1 MLRESIFVK
10 VKSGE
15 VAVGI
20 ICRSE
25 LVPSQIA
32 SSLEKL
38 RFFSSQ
44 KNKNN
49 YSLCY
54 KCLIKGVL

>member
-1 MLRESIFVK
+1 MLRESILVK

-38 RFFSSQ
+38 RFFLV
-44 KNKNN
+44 KRIKIII
-49 YSLCY
+49 LCATN
-54 KCLIKGVL
+54 VL